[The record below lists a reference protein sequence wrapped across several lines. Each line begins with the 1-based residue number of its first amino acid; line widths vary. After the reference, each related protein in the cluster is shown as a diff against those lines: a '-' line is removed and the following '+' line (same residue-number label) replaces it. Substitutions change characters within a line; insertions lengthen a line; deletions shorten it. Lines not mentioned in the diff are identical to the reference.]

1 MGSFL
6 CSSTKLTKFNLIFN
20 EIQSQLLHLWQ
31 KTYATA
37 ARYRT
42 MKYKTGFQFW
52 LLKEGKD
59 IFGFEKNLELE
70 KKNPE
75 DEKPI
80 IQFNVEEMMGIL
92 AMHSLGAK
100 QPYIRFSN
108 EIHWGKGHGA
118 MRLWMGTGLNIM
130 IERQGID
137 LNGTPRWIC
146 KRLYQIDPSGYG
158 GYEDAV
164 AEELLEQLNKI
175 DETPLDSPSK
185 EYDDLEGLVASM
197 AASIR
202 RTCRDIFIFEGIRK
216 IDQYN
221 YIIRLALRGHGI
233 EAPDQQRVEENQT
246 HVSFDKNSGVIR
258 ILNYNLESS
267 KAQHE
272 WAIMPTDTDL
282 NFFPTQTREEIVE
295 TIANTLHWY

>member
-1 MGSFL
+1 
-6 CSSTKLTKFNLIFN
+6 
-20 EIQSQLLHLWQ
+20 
-31 KTYATA
+31 
-37 ARYRT
+37 
-42 MKYKTGFQFW
+42 MKYKTGFQYW
-52 LLKEGKD
+52 LVKEGKD

-70 KKNPE
+70 KKKPE

-80 IQFNVEEMMGIL
+80 IQFNVEEMMDLL

-100 QPYIRFSN
+100 QPFIRFSN
-108 EIHWGKGHGA
+108 EIHWGRGNGA
-118 MRLWMGTGLNIM
+118 LRLWMGTGLNIM

-158 GYEDAV
+158 GFEDAV
-164 AEELLEQLNKI
+164 AEELLEQLKKI
-175 DETPLDSPSK
+175 DESELDSPSR
-185 EYDDLEGLVASM
+185 EYEDLEGLVASM
-197 AASIR
+197 ASVIR
-202 RTCRDIFIFEGIRK
+202 RTARDIFIFEGIRK

-221 YIIRLALRGHGI
+221 YIIRLGVRGHGI
-233 EAPDQQRVEENQT
+233 EAQDQQRVEENQT
-246 HVSFDKNSGVIR
+246 HVSYDKNSGVIR
-258 ILNYNLESS
+258 LLNYNVESS

-272 WAIMPTDTDL
+272 WAIMVTDTDL